1 MCSLFHNKSVGLKS
15 VSSVG
20 FPMRVYCMVIRVKAH
35 KIGPNVL
42 NYSTT
47 RTMSQPPKEIR

>member
-1 MCSLFHNKSVGLKS
+1 
-15 VSSVG
+15 
-20 FPMRVYCMVIRVKAH
+20 MRMYYMVIRVKAH

-42 NYSTT
+42 NHSTT